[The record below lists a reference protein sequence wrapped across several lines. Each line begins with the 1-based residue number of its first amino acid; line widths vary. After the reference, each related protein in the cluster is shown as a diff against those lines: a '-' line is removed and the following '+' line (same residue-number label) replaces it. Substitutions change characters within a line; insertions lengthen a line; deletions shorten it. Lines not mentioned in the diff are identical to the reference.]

1 MPRVSHHPATNCTR
15 PRCRCWPAWSDLGQ
29 VVVCSVGGDGVRKL
43 PEQTELRDGGMQDSV
58 MKTKL
63 KLLSILVAIL
73 GWVPPTGADT
83 LFQSIPDLTANPLS
97 LLCAP
102 CGGRGGGPIFS
113 TFTLGSTSTINSI
126 SFEIENGNGLP
137 VDVGI
142 WTVEPNGLSIPGYEP
157 VSTLFFQTFTFAPGS
172 SGLVTISP
180 TALVLSSGT
189 YDISFFSRTY
199 ETLAVPVYS
208 AGSVTLYDGF
218 PDGEVVSGQSAG
230 FILSGSTPS
239 AVPGPIAGAGLPGL
253 ILASGGLLGWWRRRR
268 KAA

>member
-1 MPRVSHHPATNCTR
+1 M
-15 PRCRCWPAWSDLGQ
+15 
-29 VVVCSVGGDGVRKL
+29 
-43 PEQTELRDGGMQDSV
+43 
-58 MKTKL
+58 KL

-83 LFQSIPDLTANPLS
+83 LFQSIPDLTAANPLS

-142 WTVEPNGLSIPGYEP
+142 WTVEPNGPAGATFPIPGYEP
-157 VSTLFFQTFTFAPGS
+157 VSTLFFQTFAFAPGS

-239 AVPGPIAGAGLPGL
+239 AVPLHPSIVSELIGLGL
-253 ILASGGLLGWWRRRR
+253 FGLLAWRRKRN
-268 KAA
+268 AA

>member
-1 MPRVSHHPATNCTR
+1 M
-15 PRCRCWPAWSDLGQ
+15 
-29 VVVCSVGGDGVRKL
+29 
-43 PEQTELRDGGMQDSV
+43 
-58 MKTKL
+58 KL

-83 LFQSIPDLTANPLS
+83 LFQSIPDLTAANPLS

-126 SFEIENGNGLP
+126 SFEIGNGDGVP

-142 WTVEPNGLSIPGYEP
+142 WTVEPNGPAGATFPIPGYEP

-189 YDISFFSRTY
+189 YDISFFSRSSA
-199 ETLAVPVYS
+199 ETLLVPAYS

-218 PDGEVVSGQSAG
+218 GNSGIPGQSAG
-230 FILSGSTPS
+230 FILSGSSPS

-253 ILASGGLLGWWRRRR
+253 ILAFGGFVGWWRRRQ
-268 KAA
+268 KIA

>member
-1 MPRVSHHPATNCTR
+1 
-15 PRCRCWPAWSDLGQ
+15 
-29 VVVCSVGGDGVRKL
+29 VVAFSVGGDDGRKL

-83 LFQSIPDLTANPLS
+83 LFQSIPDLTAANPLS

-157 VSTLFFQTFTFAPGS
+157 VTTLFFQTFTFVPGS

-208 AGSVTLYDGF
+208 AGSVTLCDGF
-218 PDGEVVSGQSAG
+218 PDPICIPGQSAG
-230 FILSGSTPS
+230 FILGGSTPS

-253 ILASGGLLGWWRRRR
+253 ILASGGLLGWCR
-268 KAA
+268 KRQKTA